1 MSQVGRRLLIVFV
14 LEFVPSVS
22 LDRRLRNI
30 MPKDPSGRSLL
41 SPKSRGALCRP
52 YPNNGRGVSQ
62 GSSSKEGGEESS
74 RKDWDESTCP
84 ICMEYPHNAV
94 LLVCSS
100 HDKGC
105 RPYMC
110 DTSYRHSNCLDQ
122 YRKAKTANDKNS
134 DGPLESV
141 TGEVPDGPSPELSN
155 EIFRGLGSQITGF
168 RSGVASPSAAGGR
181 EVGTNNRLVALHDR
195 LASSERAA
203 ASLVAGG
210 LVREFA
216 MLPGIDRTSDAE
228 FLADPTL
235 GESLGLDDDARAAS
249 GASGG
254 DPNAEVADLLCPLC
268 RGKVYGWKVIEPARH
283 QLNRKPRGCAQEA
296 CSFTGTYKE
305 LREHARAVHPSARPS
320 DIDPARQRDWRRLE
334 RQRDLGDV
342 LSTIRSAMPGATVL
356 GDYVIDDDEEEHE
369 DEGDESDFPGDDG
382 NWWTVFLLFQVFGP
396 AAPFAG
402 GRGLQGRA
410 NRLTRGPAG
419 SPMMRGALW
428 GENFQGSGIGG
439 AISNLNGSSVNVEG
453 ALGGST
459 SRRRRS
465 RPRSRGD
472 IL

>member
-1 MSQVGRRLLIVFV
+1 
-14 LEFVPSVS
+14 
-22 LDRRLRNI
+22 
-30 MPKDPSGRSLL
+30 MPKDPSGRIL
-41 SPKSRGALCRP
+41 SPKSRGSLCRGP
-52 YPNNGRGVSQ
+52 YPTSGRGVSQ
-62 GSSSKEGGEESS
+62 GSSSKEGGGEESS
-74 RKDWDESTCP
+74 TRKDWEESTCP
-84 ICMEYPHNAV
+84 ICMECPHNAV
-94 LLVCSS
+94 LLQCSS

-122 YRKAKTANDKNS
+122 YRKAKTANDKSNS
-134 DGPLESV
+134 AEGSPLESV
-141 TGEVPDGPSPELSN
+141 TGGGFSPETTTEMLRS
-155 EIFRGLGSQITGF
+155 FSPQTTLTGLRGSRLVPPAPGADG
-168 RSGVASPSAAGGR
+168 AAP
-181 EVGTNNRLVALHDR
+181 NNRLAALHDR
-195 LASSERAA
+195 LVSADRSSSSTTASAVSSGA
-203 ASLVAGG
+203 
-210 LVREFA
+210 LVRGLA
-216 MLPGIDRTSDAE
+216 MLHGTDSRTSDGAGAE
-228 FLADPTL
+228 FLGEDPTISL
-235 GESLGLDDDARAAS
+235 GGAASLGLDDDARAPS
-249 GASGG
+249 GAASGG
-254 DPNAEVADLLCPLC
+254 DSSTEVADLLCPLC
-268 RGKVYGWKVIEPARH
+268 RGKVFGWKVIEPARH
-283 QLNRKPRGCAQEA
+283 YLNRNPRGCAQEG

-305 LREHARAVHPSARPS
+305 LREHARAVHPLARPS

-382 NWWTVFLLFQVFGP
+382 NWWTVFLLFQMFGP
-396 AAPFAG
+396 AAPFGG

-419 SPMMRGALW
+419 SPLMRGALW

-439 AISNLNGSSVNVEG
+439 GISNLNGSNVNVEG
-453 ALGGST
+453 GLGGST